1 MYELRE
7 VSAKR
12 IILIIQI
19 SFDLKIET
27 LWTRVAIRLTEL
39 KLGFANS

>member
-12 IILIIQI
+12 IILIIKF
-19 SFDLKIET
+19 SFNFKIET
-27 LWTRVAIRLTEL
+27 LWTKVAIRLTEL